1 MTSRTFSASWIKPV
15 IQNSIDTSSAEPHPG
30 FDFRAE
36 MMRVVPH
43 LRAFARGLCGR
54 ADFADDLV
62 QEALLRAWTAR
73 DKFQPGTSMKNWTFV
88 ILRNVYLSEVRRN
101 RFHGE
106 YDPDAAERLL
116 SRPGDQEGGIHMGDL
131 KSAMMRLPVERREA
145 LLLVGAGGLSYE
157 EAANIVQCAVGT
169 MKSRVSRGRRHL
181 EAILEGSEGRTH
193 DKPSFV
199 SHEEMLEDM
208 DKVVDLMASGH
219 KR

>member
-1 MTSRTFSASWIKPV
+1 M
-15 IQNSIDTSSAEPHPG
+15 IQNNAQARAAEPHPD

-36 MMRVVPH
+36 LQKVTPH

-73 DKFQPGTSMKNWTFV
+73 EKFQPGTSMKNWTFV

-131 KSAMMRLPVERREA
+131 KSAMMQLPVERREA

-181 EAILEGSEGRTH
+181 EAILEGNEGRKQH
-193 DKPSFV
+193 DAPSFV
-199 SHEEMLEDM
+199 SHEEMLEEM
-208 DKVVDLMASGH
+208 DKVVDLMTTSGG
-219 KR
+219 KD

>member
-1 MTSRTFSASWIKPV
+1 MKPV
-15 IQNSIDTSSAEPHPG
+15 IPNKIDTRSSAPAPE

-73 DKFQPGTSMKNWTFV
+73 EKFQPGTSMKNWTFV

-101 RFHGE
+101 RFHGD

-116 SRPGDQEGGIHMGDL
+116 SRPADQEGGIHMGDL
-131 KSAMMRLPVERREA
+131 KSAMMQLPLERREA

-157 EAANIVQCAVGT
+157 EAANVVQCAVGT

-181 EAILEGSEGRTH
+181 EALLENPDARREKTS
-193 DKPSFV
+193 PSFV
-199 SHEEMLEDM
+199 SHEEILEEM
-208 DKVVDLMASGH
+208 DKLVDVMATHRKG
-219 KR
+219 

>member
-1 MTSRTFSASWIKPV
+1 M
-15 IQNSIDTSSAEPHPG
+15 IQNNISAAG
-30 FDFRAE
+30 DFDFKAE
-36 MMRVVPH
+36 MLRVVPH

-101 RFHGE
+101 RFHGD
-106 YDPDAAERLL
+106 YDPDAAERQL
-116 SRPGDQEGGIHMGDL
+116 SRPADQEGGIHMGDL
-131 KSAMMRLPVERREA
+131 KSAMMQLSLERREA

-181 EAILEGSEGRTH
+181 EQLLENPEAPQEH
-193 DKPSFV
+193 HAPVFV
-199 SHEEMLEDM
+199 SHEEILDEM
-208 DKVVDLMASGH
+208 DKVVDLMTSNQ